1 MKKWMVL
8 TLVLCVYLV
17 AGCGGGSVS
26 GPSGGAAKLPQ
37 IGQWTNTITTQMIT
51 YMDIKPNG
59 DAFLVTTYQKSHP
72 SVRQVD
78 YIAKRSGD
86 ILTVSLAGTDLAM
99 VHDPKTDTLSFD
111 AGKFR
116 RQTPDDAKKLEE
128 LKKQKP

>member
-1 MKKWMVL
+1 MKKW
-8 TLVLCVYLV
+8 LVLSLLVCVSFL

-72 SVRQVD
+72 SVKQVD
-78 YIAKRSGD
+78 YMAKKSGD

-99 VHDPKTDTLSFD
+99 VHDPKTDTLAFD

-116 RQTPDDAKKLEE
+116 RQTPEDAKKLEE
-128 LKKQKP
+128 LKKQK